1 MRDLNPAVCPWP
13 KARLGARLKR
23 RQNVEMHRPI
33 HKNIKSALS
42 AVCLFATG
50 FGHAEEAKLS
60 QVETALSQTVLS
72 GYIST
77 SANLDFSRDGN
88 CPSYLSAD
96 HLDVQSVPEPSSM
109 ALLSIGLASVML
121 ACRWRTKQG

>member
-1 MRDLNPAVCPWP
+1 ML
-13 KARLGARLKR
+13 
-23 RQNVEMHRPI
+23 RPI

-42 AVCLFATG
+42 ALCLFATCL
-50 FGHAEEAKLS
+50 GHAEEAKLS
-60 QVETALSQTVLS
+60 QVEMATSQTVLS

-77 SANLDFSRDGN
+77 SASINFSRDGN

-109 ALLSIGLASVML
+109 ALLSMGLASVML
-121 ACRWRTKQG
+121 AFRWRTKQG